1 MQKNFYFNKYRYL
14 IIINFK
20 FLFISRVKYLK
31 QWEKSRSPISQK
43 KEKKNIGQGN
53 GIFWWRAMACRRE
66 TSRYR
71 AERAWIVA
79 FVIDT
84 WTHQCFHCNFLLLL
98 WSTRFQV
105 TVDSCFELWHRSSH
119 TSKNTISQRGRNNAS
134 RSIDFRQPR
143 RSLSEIRRLSITS
156 ERKKKKKETLITLML
171 CFSKITKKFT
181 KKSPIIS
188 TRYHELKIISR
199 EIDSLMYR
207 ILSKV

>member
-1 MQKNFYFNKYRYL
+1 MCKRILINIVILLSLISNF
-14 IIINFK
+14 
-20 FLFISRVKYLK
+20 FLSRVSNIWNNEKNRDRLFLKKKKKKY
-31 QWEKSRSPISQK
+31 
-43 KEKKNIGQGN
+43 IGQGN

-156 ERKKKKKETLITLML
+156 ERKKKKKETLITML